1 MSAARRLLLPA
12 LLLAVSGAQAAATG
26 PAPPL
31 PAQWRSYDILLELQS
46 LPRTYSCDELWYRV
60 RDVLLA
66 LGARAY
72 MTITPYDCG
81 TPHGGEARSPR
92 VQVRFQLPYVLKG
105 ADVRY
110 AELGVHE
117 QAVRLTPG
125 TPHSLQPED
134 CELVRQL
141 QGTLLAGLPLHV
153 GSAEFHCSGTHESW
167 SLTVEAPLAATAPA
181 GRAAA
186 NGAAPRS

>member
-1 MSAARRLLLPA
+1 MAP
-12 LLLAVSGAQAAATG
+12 AAAA
-26 PAPPL
+26 PAATAPAATAPAAPL
-31 PAQWRSYDILLELQS
+31 PAQWRSYDILLDLQE

-72 MTITPYDCG
+72 MTLTPYDCG
-81 TPHGGEARSPR
+81 TTHSGAARSPR

-110 AELGVHE
+110 AELNVRE
-117 QAVRLTPG
+117 QPVRLTPG
-125 TPHSLQPED
+125 SPHSLQPGD

-141 QGTLLAGLPLHV
+141 RGTLLSALPLHV
-153 GSAEFHCSGTHESW
+153 EAADFNCSGARESY
-167 SLTVEAPLAATAPA
+167 SVTVEAPRPA
-181 GRAAA
+181 GT
-186 NGAAPRS
+186 S